1 VTRAPSSLSTRAACA
16 LSILLALAGC
26 DAPRATVGDAGM
38 RTDGEAP
45 IGPVD
50 PVAADVVIAAPGATG
65 EGFGDPANAVNGV
78 RGGGP
83 NMGSLD
89 VYSLGYGENAELV
102 LAWSG
107 HSVANGPG
115 ADFAVFENGFLL
127 AGAAGAYFMDLAV
140 VSVSRDGETWVELPH
155 DYVALDE
162 SRYSFDP
169 ADWEGFAG
177 RWPVLLND
185 DTNPADP
192 FDPQAAGGDTFDL
205 DVLDHEG
212 EAGVI
217 RREGFRYLR
226 LSAAPT
232 RTNPDTGAAYPR
244 DPTSNGPDI
253 DGVIARW
260 LVADR

>member
-1 VTRAPSSLSTRAACA
+1 M
-16 LSILLALAGC
+16 LA
-26 DAPRATVGDAGM
+26 
-38 RTDGEAP
+38 DGEVP
-45 IGPVD
+45 VGPPD
-50 PVAADVVIAAPGATG
+50 PVAADLVIAAPGATG

-107 HSVANGPG
+107 GVVSNGPG
-115 ADFAVFENGFLL
+115 VDFVVFENGFL
-127 AGAAGAYFMDLAV
+127 AASASGYYFMDLAV

-155 DYVALDE
+155 DYVAVDE
-162 SRYSFDP
+162 TRYSPDP

-185 DTNPADP
+185 DTNTADP
-192 FDPQAAGGDTFDL
+192 FDPQAAGGDGFDL
-205 DVLDHEG
+205 DALDDEG
-212 EAGVI
+212 EAGAI

-226 LSAAPT
+226 LTAAPA
-232 RTNPDTGAAYPR
+232 RTNPDTGAPYVR

-260 LVADR
+260 LLADR